1 MDKNLLDSLMEEK
14 RALFEGI
21 SDQIWGFAEPA
32 FHETKSMELQKRT
45 LVEEGFEITE
55 YVADIPTAFKASYG
69 SGRPVIAFLGEYD
82 ALPLLSQKAD
92 MLKREELNPGGY
104 GHGCG
109 HHLLGTGS
117 VQAVIAVKKYMEK
130 TGLGGTII
138 YYGCPA
144 EEGEAGKAFMVKGHA
159 FDGCD
164 ICLTW
169 HPYAF
174 HVCSMSSLANARV
187 KYRFKGISSH
197 AATSPH
203 LGRSALDAV
212 ELMNVGCN
220 YLREHMLPECRIHY
234 AVTNTGGDAPNVV
247 QSEAEVVYA
256 IRAPQNADTLSLFNR
271 VNKVA
276 QGAALM
282 TETEV
287 EISLHSAYADLIQ
300 NKTLNEIVYKNM
312 HVFSQIPY
320 TEEDLEYAQ
329 QYKNLADKREI
340 EQLKAMAAQ
349 FLGEKADAAL
359 SEPVVRLMIPPV
371 NLKQGSNDVGDV
383 SQCIPTACFSAACYA
398 MGTAPHTWQ
407 AVAQGK
413 SPLAHKGMFFASQVL
428 AATAVNLLE
437 DPDLIVKAKADF
449 DTVMKGKEY
458 VSLIPDGL
466 KPAVLRENQS
476 K

>member
-1 MDKNLLDSLMEEK
+1 MDKDLLNSLMEEK
-14 RALFEGI
+14 REVFTDM
-21 SDQIWGFAEPA
+21 SDSIWGYAEPA
-32 FHETKSMELQKRT
+32 FHETKSMELQRDILKN
-45 LVEEGFEITE
+45 EGFEITE
-55 YVADIPTAFKASYG
+55 QVADIPTAFKASYG
-69 SGRPVIAFLGEYD
+69 NGKPVIAFLGEYD

-92 MLKREELNPGGY
+92 QTVRDELIPGGY

-117 VQAVIAVKKYMEK
+117 VQAAAAVKHYMEK
-130 TGLGGTII
+130 TGLGGTVL

-144 EEGEAGKAFMVKGHA
+144 EEGEAGKAFMMKGHA

-169 HPYAF
+169 HPYSF

-187 KYRFKGISSH
+187 KYTFTGISSH

-220 YLREHMLPECRIHY
+220 YLREHMPPDCRIHY
-234 AVTNTGGDAPNVV
+234 AITNTGGDAPNVV
-247 QSEAEVVYA
+247 QAKAEVEYA
-256 IRAPQNADTLSLFNR
+256 IRAPRNADTVSLFKR

-276 QGAALM
+276 RGAALM

-287 EISLHSAYADLIQ
+287 DISLHSAYADLIQ
-300 NKTLNEIVYKNM
+300 NKTLNDLVYKNM
-312 HVFSQIPY
+312 KSFSEIPY
-320 TEEDLEYAQ
+320 TGEDLEYAQ
-329 QYKNLADKREI
+329 QYRKLADEQEI
-340 EQLKAMAAQ
+340 QRLKTVASR
-349 FLGEKADAAL
+349 FLGEKADAAFAL
-359 SEPVVRLMIPPV
+359 PVSKLMIPPV

-383 SQCIPTACFSAACYA
+383 SQCIPTACFSAACFA

-413 SPLAHKGMFFASQVL
+413 SPLAHKGMYFASQVL
-428 AATAVNLLE
+428 AATAIEILE
-437 DPDLIVKAKADF
+437 NPDLADKARQDF
-449 DTVMKGKEY
+449 EETMDGNTYE
-458 VSLIPDGL
+458 SLIPEGT
-466 KPAVLRENQS
+466 KPAVLRAQ
-476 K
+476 